1 MKKSEEQT
9 GPGGIGRPK
18 MPVAGETFVDRNGK
32 LYYSITEVADM
43 AGVKPHVLRYW
54 ETEFPA
60 LKPKKNRAGNRT
72 YRERDVKLVLLIRK
86 LLYDEGFTI
95 RGALRRIRERKGE
108 DIEQIEIPF
117 IAAPPSA
124 LEKAAAKPA
133 TVERVSSGKSASLAQ
148 IRRELEGILADL
160 SA

>member
-1 MKKSEEQT
+1 M
-9 GPGGIGRPK
+9 PG
-18 MPVAGETFVDRNGK
+18 VAGETYVDRNGK

-117 IAAPPSA
+117 IASAPSA
-124 LEKAAAKPA
+124 LEKVTANKSAPVEKTSA
-133 TVERVSSGKSASLAQ
+133 TKGASLAQ
-148 IRRELEGILADL
+148 IRRELEGILSDL